1 MNYAF
6 RIHASY
12 QSLKQTISKIA
23 ESSEVLVIYEH
34 PEGDSER
41 THIHGY
47 VESLTVGTDSLKNW
61 IKKEL
66 NVTSFPK
73 SDWAFETVISKG
85 IKKGQPVDRDS
96 LIYYHKGKYP
106 ILFNKGLTEEFVKE
120 QHSKSYTPTTQ
131 YVKKV
136 QYKIV
141 SESKAQAKKRN
152 WDLLEEM
159 KNLYKQLS
167 ARVPFVSDEDIISIV
182 IKVLD
187 DNKIITSVYKRME
200 FFDSLSVNVGR
211 SRVKD
216 DMMAILE
223 KRKSRL

>member
-6 RIHASY
+6 RVHASY
-12 QSLKQTISKIA
+12 QSLKQTVNKVA
-23 ESSEVLVIYEH
+23 ESSEVLVVYEH
-34 PEGDSER
+34 PEGDAER

-47 VESLTVGTDSLKNW
+47 VEGLTVGTDTFKNW

-66 NVTSFPK
+66 NVTAFPK
-73 SDWAFETVISKG
+73 SDWAFETVIGKG
-85 IKKGQPVDRDS
+85 PKKGQPVDRDS

-120 QHSKSYTPTTQ
+120 QHSKSYEPTNQ

-159 KNLYKQLS
+159 KNLYKQQQAKS
-167 ARVPFVSDEDIISIV
+167 DIVSDEQIITIV

-187 DNKIITSVYKRME
+187 DNKVITSVYKRME

-223 KRKSRL
+223 KRKCRT